1 MIFLKCGIFASMM
14 LTWIGVQLADLEH
27 AVDAARVREARLSDT
42 TQRVL
47 ALAERQ
53 AGPHTVRDSC

>member
-1 MIFLKCGIFASMM
+1 MM

-27 AVDAARVREARLSDT
+27 AVDAARVREARLSVT